1 MTVQPMLPRL
11 SRRQFFA
18 TALCVTATADSVT
31 AQARGF
37 HVRGTLSAN
46 ESEQQEGYFALG
58 NEFALVARQHSQVH
72 DDLRNLVGS
81 EIAVTVHPL

>member
-37 HVRGTLSAN
+37 HVRGTLSATD
-46 ESEQQEGYFALG
+46 SERTEQIVNMGRDFAWVV
-58 NEFALVARQHSQVH
+58 NDKALWANVEP
-72 DDLRNLVGS
+72 LIGS

>member
-18 TALCVTATADSVT
+18 TVVGVTVT
-31 AQARGF
+31 GANIEGQARGF

-46 ESEQQEGYFALG
+46 ESEQQEGYFAIG